1 MKNKVDRREFLLA
14 GLGGAF
20 AALAGCGKQASS
32 QRRTPVARAADV
44 EGPDLAIAKDGSAAD
59 MVAAALKPYG
69 GIGTFVKRGQT
80 VVIKPNIG
88 WARMP
93 EEAANTNPG
102 IVAALVRQC
111 QQAGA
116 KAVTVLDHT
125 CDKPSSLVYD
135 KSGIKAAAEDAG
147 AEVFAPDR
155 REDYAQIEVPKGKL
169 LDTERVVKR
178 VLDADVLINVPIV
191 KVHSAVGVTLA
202 MKNLMGVIWNRQ
214 AWHASLDLEQCIAD
228 FSTAVRPTLIILDAT
243 HALTT
248 NGPKGPGKVVEF
260 GEVIAGIDPVAV
272 DAYGARLLGKQP
284 GEIGCI
290 VKAHELGVGEMDLDN
305 LTIKAA

>member
-1 MKNKVDRREFLLA
+1 MKTEIGRREFLLA

-20 AALAGCGKQASS
+20 AFIAGCGKQTVESA
-32 QRRTPVARAADV
+32 TPLAQAAKV
-44 EGPDLAIAKDGSAAD
+44 EGPDLAVAKGGSSAD

-88 WARMP
+88 WARSP
-93 EEAANTNPG
+93 EQAANTNPEV
-102 IVAALVRQC
+102 VAALIGQC
-111 QQAGA
+111 RQAGA
-116 KAVTVLDHT
+116 KTITVLDHT
-125 CDKPSSLVYD
+125 CDKPSSMVYD
-135 KSGIKAAAEDAG
+135 LSGIKAAAERAG

-155 REDYAQIEVPKGKL
+155 REDYARVEVPKGQL

-178 VLDADVLINVPIV
+178 VLDVDVLINVPV
-191 KVHSAVGVTLA
+191 TKVHSATGVTLA
-202 MKNLMGVIWNRQ
+202 MKNLMGVVWNRQ

-228 FSTAVRPTLIILDAT
+228 FSTAIRPTLIILDAT
-243 HALTT
+243 RALTT

-260 GEVIAGIDPVAV
+260 GEVIAGVDPVAI
-272 DAYGARLLGKQP
+272 DAYGARLLGKRP
-284 GEIGCI
+284 SEIGHI
-290 VKAHELGVGEMDLDN
+290 VKAHALGVGKIDLDA